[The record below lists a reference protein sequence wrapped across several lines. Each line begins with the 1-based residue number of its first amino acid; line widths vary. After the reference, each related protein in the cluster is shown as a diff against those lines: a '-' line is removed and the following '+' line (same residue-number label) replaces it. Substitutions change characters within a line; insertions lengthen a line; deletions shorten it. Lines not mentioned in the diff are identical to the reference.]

1 MSQIVKKVDAKA
13 AALIQAVDD
22 GRGRD
27 GSSLMAPE
35 DLEEHLANVLK
46 WMRGPRSVEGI
57 SMPRFGLLSLILQ
70 QTPIYVYGHP
80 ALKQISKTAFTDGIH
95 IFISDDLYDKL
106 NEDVDT
112 NPSTF
117 GVEWVI
123 MHEVMHKLFN
133 HTRRLKHFPPNISNM
148 ATDLSINTKLVEGFP
163 DLAPC
168 RSLKETG
175 LGFKPGDKDRW
186 IHLSEETIAMEL
198 MAEFGLKK
206 KRKVEQEQQK
216 QDQKNQQGGGGQ
228 QPQNEG
234 DGGQQQ
240 DGQSGGKGQ
249 QPGQGSGKGQQPGQG
264 GKGQQP
270 GQGGQGGDQQQG
282 PQNDPLSELDGG
294 GQGGQGDP
302 SQGGSGQQPGQ
313 GGGGKGNQQ
322 QSGGQ
327 QGGQG
332 SGGEPGDEEME
343 GGQGGGQ
350 GGEEEGEDEG
360 PAENFGEDGDNH
372 IVDPADLIR
381 VLEENGLEGVRD
393 KLNLPASDDV
403 EAIGEM
409 QEASRLRQAE
419 AIMQAQADVMKHGGK
434 YPGAHIVEAAGEM
447 VKNFGKPKI
456 TWRLLAQD
464 LVLGYSP
471 KSAPTMEEP
480 MELRYVPE
488 MMDVLGMEPYLAS
501 ILPHVSEEAVLFLV
515 DTSGSMSNNA
525 MRVALTEAIEL
536 KTAASNMG
544 DAASTVFIWPCDT
557 VLRGRPIEINDGN
570 VEDYISGGIE
580 MKGRGGTSIDTCINQ
595 AMNSPLLADKKIKA
609 IIYCSDLYDNP
620 VPRPSSLED
629 NEEIRVLFLCDPET
643 PPSAVENFA
652 KGTTWA
658 DVSVIEDD
666 VEIDFDQVNQGQQ
679 AISPTNRRRQKTR

>member
-22 GRGRD
+22 GRGRE

-35 DLEEHLANVLK
+35 DLEEDLNNVLK
-46 WMRGPRSVEGI
+46 WMRGTRSVEGI
-57 SMPRFGLLSLILQ
+57 NMPRFGLLSLILQ

-80 ALKQISKTAFTDGIH
+80 AFKKFSKTAFTDGMH

-106 NEDVDT
+106 NADVEA

-123 MHEVMHKLFN
+123 LHEVMHKLFN
-133 HTRRLKHFPPNISNM
+133 HTRRLKHFPPDISNM

-163 DLAPC
+163 DLTAC

-198 MAEFGLKK
+198 MAERGLKK
-206 KRKVEQEQQK
+206 KRDVEQPPQNQQQK
-216 QDQKNQQGGGGQ
+216 QQQGGQGNKKQDQDGQGQQQPGQGGGQGQ
-228 QPQNEG
+228 QP
-234 DGGQQQ
+234 GQ
-240 DGQSGGKGQ
+240 GGGKGQ
-249 QPGQGSGKGQQPGQG
+249 QPGQGG

-270 GQGGQGGDQQQG
+270 GQGGQGGDQPG

-294 GQGGQGDP
+294 QGGQGDP
-302 SQGGSGQQPGQ
+302 SEGGQGGQQPGQ
-313 GGGGKGNQQ
+313 GGKGGQQ
-322 QSGGQ
+322 PSGGQPGQ
-327 QGGQG
+327 QGG
-332 SGGEPGDEEME
+332 GGGQGDEEEM
-343 GGQGGGQ
+343 GGGQ
-350 GGEEEGEDEG
+350 GGQGQGDDGDEKE
-360 PAENFGEDGDNH
+360 PSENFGEEGDNH

-381 VLEENGLEGVRD
+381 VMEENGMEAVRD

-409 QEASRLRQAE
+409 QEAARMRQAE
-419 AIMQAQADVMKHGGK
+419 AIMKAQADVMKHGGK

-536 KTAASNMG
+536 KTAAYNMG

-557 VLRGRPIEINDGN
+557 VLRGKPIEINDGN
-570 VEDYISGGIE
+570 VEDYITGGIE

-595 AMNSPLLADKKIKA
+595 AMNSPLLADKKVKA

-629 NEEIRVLFLCDPET
+629 NEDVRVLFLCDPET
-643 PPSAVENFA
+643 TPSAVETFA
-652 KGTTWA
+652 KGTPWA

-666 VEIDFDQVNQGQQ
+666 LEVDFEMVNQGQQ
-679 AISPTNRRRQKTR
+679 AVSPTNRSRKKKMR